1 MPASTPQRRRAPLL
15 KRWAWLFA
23 LVALAATAQEL
34 DGIRYRVLAP
44 GAADSAAPTA
54 QRMLALLAQGNIE
67 AAAAM
72 SNAPERRRQVL
83 EDYRKRVGE
92 SQFNRIFSRYTS
104 PPNRLID
111 EVAIGERRLLIW
123 ELAEAGH
130 QLAGQYFLR
139 SGDGFVLD
147 DAPNDERLRL
157 QRVLAAYR
165 SGKIKPSAGKD

>member
-1 MPASTPQRRRAPLL
+1 M
-15 KRWAWLFA
+15 
-23 LVALAATAQEL
+23 AQEV

-44 GAADSAAPTA
+44 GSADSAAPTA
-54 QRMLALLAQGNIE
+54 QRMLALLAEGNVE

-83 EDYRKRVGE
+83 DDYRKRVGDSE
-92 SQFNRIFSRYTS
+92 FRRIFSQYDA
-104 PPNRLID
+104 PPNRLFA

-123 ELAEAGH
+123 DLAGAGH

-147 DAPNDERLRL
+147 DAPNEERSRL